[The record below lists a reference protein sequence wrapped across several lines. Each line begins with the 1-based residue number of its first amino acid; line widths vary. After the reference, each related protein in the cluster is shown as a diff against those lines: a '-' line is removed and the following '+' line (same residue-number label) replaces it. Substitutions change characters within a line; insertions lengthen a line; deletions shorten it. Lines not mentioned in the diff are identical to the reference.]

1 MAFWDEVTLSTQE
14 AEGKVIGDDGM
25 IGRWRITVVR
35 SLPFVDQRLN
45 GKIPKVETLRCHNL
59 SSVPICHDR
68 SMGKVICCYYHPHFP
83 KPEILFLGLG
93 NSVCSDTKSLNM
105 IFADVDSSAFPGGK
119 VLHMG

>member
-1 MAFWDEVTLSTQE
+1 VVKQVCYVAFWDEVTLSTQE

-25 IGRWRITVVR
+25 IGRWRIIVVR

-45 GKIPKVETLRCHNL
+45 GKIPKVETLRCYNL
-59 SSVPICHDR
+59 SSVPIGHDR

-93 NSVCSDTKSLNM
+93 NPNLFGT
-105 IFADVDSSAFPGGK
+105 
-119 VLHMG
+119 